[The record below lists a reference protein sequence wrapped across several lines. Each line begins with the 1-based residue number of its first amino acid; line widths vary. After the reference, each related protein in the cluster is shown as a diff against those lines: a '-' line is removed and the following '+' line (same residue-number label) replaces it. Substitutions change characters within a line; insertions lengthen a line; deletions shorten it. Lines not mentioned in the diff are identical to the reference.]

1 MVEYRYDAARKRYWL
16 MEVNGRYWGS
26 LPLTRHCDTLF
37 AWEAYRRSVLGQV
50 VDAPVGRQDIIQARY
65 MIPETK
71 RLMRLL
77 IRRSRVNERVAEY
90 SRLQELRSYLADF
103 VRPNMR
109 YYVFDK
115 DDTGPFYQD
124 IRNMVGK
131 IFKGGRHD
139 PR

>member
-77 IRRSRVNERVAEY
+77 IRRLICPPLSGPETMIVWTTKGTMNAE
-90 SRLQELRSYLADF
+90 QEA
-103 VRPNMR
+103 
-109 YYVFDK
+109 
-115 DDTGPFYQD
+115 QA
-124 IRNMVGK
+124 
-131 IFKGGRHD
+131 GRD
-139 PR
+139 YRQAA

>member
-1 MVEYRYDAARKRYWL
+1 
-16 MEVNGRYWGS
+16 
-26 LPLTRHCDTLF
+26 
-37 AWEAYRRSVLGQV
+37 
-50 VDAPVGRQDIIQARY
+50 
-65 MIPETK
+65 
-71 RLMRLL
+71 MRLL

>member
-1 MVEYRYDAARKRYWL
+1 
-16 MEVNGRYWGS
+16 
-26 LPLTRHCDTLF
+26 
-37 AWEAYRRSVLGQV
+37 
-50 VDAPVGRQDIIQARY
+50 
-65 MIPETK
+65 
-71 RLMRLL
+71 
-77 IRRSRVNERVAEY
+77 
-90 SRLQELRSYLADF
+90 
-103 VRPNMR
+103 MR